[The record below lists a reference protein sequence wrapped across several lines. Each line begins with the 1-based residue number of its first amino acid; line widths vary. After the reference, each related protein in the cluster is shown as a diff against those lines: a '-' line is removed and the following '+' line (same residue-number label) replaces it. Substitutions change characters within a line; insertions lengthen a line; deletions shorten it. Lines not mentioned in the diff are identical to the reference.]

1 MSNIYCGIGEVPK
14 GKRLGSMK
22 ECAEKKQVRH
32 YGLKKID
39 PLVIADTVK
48 QSKQKKVDSSKRDK
62 LLIKYTDLKA
72 KLKTMTDTLKNSKE
86 EAKKTKALKDIDKIK
101 PQIQKIVTELKA
113 IDDQRDKDK
122 KAKE

>member
-1 MSNIYCGIGEVPK
+1 MSNVYCGIGEVPK

-22 ECAEKKQVRH
+22 ECAEKKQVRY

-39 PLVIADTVK
+39 PLVIADTAK
-48 QSKQKKVDSSKRDK
+48 QSKQKKADSSKRDK

-72 KLKTMTDTLKNSKE
+72 KLKKMTDTLKNSKE
-86 EAKKTKALKDIDKIK
+86 EAKKEKALKDIDKIK
-101 PQIQKIVTELKA
+101 PQIQKIVTELKE